1 MKIKKKKK
9 MIIKYIINFN
19 QMSKKNCK
27 NKNNF
32 IRINNNKLINIMI
45 FKSLIIN
52 KVNNL
57 IISKSN
63 NNNKLSKNFFF
74 LILNNIFF

>member
-1 MKIKKKKK
+1 
-9 MIIKYIINFN
+9 
-19 QMSKKNCK
+19 MSKKNCK